1 MSSSKIVFP
10 ATDGRRYSS
19 KWEEKFPW
27 LRYLVQKDAAFCIN
41 CLAFCNYKD
50 GDVFTDKGFNDWK
63 NATGSKREVLL
74 SHNESKTH
82 QQATNKTINY
92 KQIVSKEEKD
102 IYVSISKSY
111 EEKVKGNREILFRII
126 DTIVVLGQQNIPL
139 RGHNWNK
146 EKKIEDGNFSRF
158 LQWKAD
164 DVPILKSHLENAPYN
179 AQYTSPDIQNELIS
193 FCGLQIKNTIL
204 KKVQEAKWFSIMAD
218 ESTDVG
224 TKEQM
229 ALCIRY
235 VDRTATVF
243 EDFIGFIEM
252 EKVNAESIATA
263 IVNNVQECGL
273 NMDNLHGQGYDGA
286 SVMSGNISG
295 VKARIQQIQPKEYYH
310 HCRTHVLN
318 LVVATSCKALAEIRN
333 LFDSVSQLTWF
344 LGGSAK
350 QMAIVSRY
358 LSGDD
363 TDKLVISGNNE
374 DEPMLNHIN

>member
-1 MSSSKIVFP
+1 MIGK
-10 ATDGRRYSS
+10 
-19 KWEEKFPW
+19 
-27 LRYLVQKDAAFCIN
+27 
-41 CLAFCNYKD
+41 
-50 GDVFTDKGFNDWK
+50 
-63 NATGSKREVLL
+63 
-74 SHNESKTH
+74 
-82 QQATNKTINY
+82 
-92 KQIVSKEEKD
+92 
-102 IYVSISKSY
+102 
-111 EEKVKGNREILFRII
+111 II
-126 DTIVVLGQQNIPL
+126 DTVVVLGQQNIPL

-146 EKKIEDGNFSRF
+146 EKKIGYGNFSRF

-164 DVPILKSHLENAPYN
+164 VVPILESHLENAPYN

-193 FCGLQIKNTIL
+193 LCGLQIKNTII
-204 KKVQEAKWFSIMAD
+204 KKVEEAKSFSIMTD
-218 ESTDVG
+218 ESADVG

-235 VDRTATVF
+235 VDRTATLF

-252 EKVNAESIATA
+252 EMVDAESIATA

-273 NMDNLHGQGYDGA
+273 NMDNLRGQGYDGA

-295 VKARIQQIQPKEYYH
+295 VKARIQQIQPKAHYH
-310 HCRTHVLN
+310 HCRVHVLN

-350 QMAIVSRY
+350 RMAIVSRF

-374 DEPMLNHIN
+374 DEPMLSDTLIEKAGKRHSIQKLCETRWTARVDTLSSLIAKYKSIT